1 MRIMSIVVTLA
12 MTLLSGPAWGG
23 GDNLLPD
30 PGAHSHDAAPETL
43 NVQFHWLDRSP
54 SAEERAVMERAGRS
68 WASRIRAYPI
78 EYRSSIVGPLTLTQ
92 AGYYLYDGHRVPYTR
107 YVEIDHGVRIDPAD
121 RLLILIDDEWTSD
134 VSTGM
139 AHRWRID
146 PATGAYWPWLGVV
159 RLTQAARQD
168 LQTATHEIGH
178 VLGLGTAPGYHALV
192 RESPGHKG
200 SFVFVGS
207 HAVAANGGEP
217 VPLEHGHTGPC
228 PSVMS
233 YRHCAQGGPSDLD
246 FAMLADLGYHIL
258 DPQTAAE
265 PLDTKTRVDRIRTT
279 AADRTRSMRSTGA
292 RVREPK

>member
-78 EYRSSIVGPLTLTQ
+78 EYRSAIVGPLTLTQ
-92 AGYYLYDGHRVPYTR
+92 AGYYLHDGHRVPYTR

-146 PATGAYWPWLGVV
+146 PATGAYWPWLGVI
-159 RLTQAARQD
+159 RLAQAARED

-178 VLGLGTAPGYHALV
+178 VLGIGTAPGYHTLV
-192 RESPGHKG
+192 RTSPSYEG
-200 SFVFVGS
+200 SFVFVGA
-207 HAVAANGGEP
+207 HAVAVHGGP
-217 VPLEHGHTGPC
+217 VPLEADHTGPC

-233 YRHCAQGGPSDLD
+233 YRNCAGEVPTALD
-246 FAMLADLGYHIL
+246 FAMLWDLGYEIL
-258 DPQTAAE
+258 EPTEAE
-265 PLDTKTRVDRIRTT
+265 PDPFDPNTRVDRIQTA
-279 AADRTRSMRSTGA
+279 AADRTR
-292 RVREPK
+292 